1 MKKIAAALLLF
12 TVTSLSAQTFN
23 QISGSARRDISN
35 AIQLKAKLEEEHN
48 TALQPSKAEEK
59 KLKDSAFELR
69 DELGRILRRRD
80 NTDRDLNSLRSEV
93 KSLKQQNA
101 YITSLLGEYIRN
113 FDNRL
118 HISEHQIY
126 KGIVEDAILTSED
139 INLSSAERFD
149 VQLTVLNEALD
160 RMEGL
165 IGGNQF
171 TGNAVVPGGR
181 VREGQFTQMGPI
193 YLFSSPEYNVA
204 GTARREF
211 GSSQAF
217 VNSIGAENDVMI
229 SSFSESM
236 SGVLPFDFTLGAA
249 QQVIAAKDTFLG
261 VIKKGGGVMYPILG
275 MAAIALLVALYKWLH
290 ISGVRRARPKD
301 LTFILDALHQGN
313 ADGALQYAR
322 KIKGPVGELLT
333 AAVNNYQKDKEHVEE
348 ILYEKMLE
356 TQPKLESW
364 LAFIAITSATAPL
377 WGLLGTVTG
386 MIKTFQLITIF
397 GTGDAKSL
405 SSGISEALIT
415 TEFGLIV
422 AIPSLIFHAM
432 LSRKAKGVL
441 SSMQRTSIGF
451 INGMPKGQ

>member
-1 MKKIAAALLLF
+1 MKKIAAALLVLSF
-12 TVTSLSAQTFN
+12 TSLSAQTFN
-23 QISGSARRDISN
+23 QISGTARRDINDAISLKEKLEQEHN
-35 AIQLKAKLEEEHN
+35 AKLQPLKADESKLQDE
-48 TALQPSKAEEK
+48 
-59 KLKDSAFELR
+59 AFELR

-80 NTDRDLNSLRSEV
+80 NTDRDLNSLRNEV

-101 YITSLLGEYIRN
+101 YITSLLGEFIRG

-118 HISEHQIY
+118 HISEQQLY
-126 KGIVEDAILTSED
+126 TNIVEDAVLTSED
-139 INLSSAERFD
+139 INLSAAERFGI
-149 VQLTVLNEALD
+149 QLKVLDEAVV
-160 RMEGL
+160 RMENL

-171 TGNAVVPGGR
+171 DGSAVVPGGR
-181 VREGQFTQMGPI
+181 VKDGKFTQMGPI
-193 YLFSSPEYNVA
+193 YMFSSPENNVA
-204 GTARREF
+204 GLARREF

-217 VNSIGAENDVMI
+217 VTSLGAERDALVTAY
-229 SSFSESM
+229 SDSQAGS
-236 SGVLPFDFTLGAA
+236 LPFDFTLGAA
-249 QQVIAAKDTFLG
+249 IQVEAAKDTFLG
-261 VIKKGGGVMYPILG
+261 VVKKGGWVMYPILG
-275 MAAIALLVALYKWLH
+275 MAGLALLISLYKWFE
-290 ISGVRRARPKD
+290 ISGIRRARPKD

-313 ADGALQYAR
+313 QEGAMQYAN
-322 KIKGPVGELLT
+322 KIKGPVGALLT
-333 AAVNNYQKDKEHVEE
+333 SAVQNHQMDKEHIEE
-348 ILYEKMLE
+348 VLYEKLIE
-356 TQPKLESW
+356 SKPKLERL

-441 SSMQRTSIGF
+441 SSMQRTAIGF
-451 INGMPKGQ
+451 INGMPRR